1 MGPHAA
7 LAGGVGPQPRVQNGV
22 GDDWLP
28 RFSNGTNFAYFCSYC
43 PTLGGERRE
52 ETFSQE
58 PMGRACRARP
68 VRPKEAYDAARIG
81 LHRGRDGAGR
91 HGRPRRR
98 HGYAVARLET
108 RGSVERDRAAA
119 EGADRASLT
128 QIIHEGIVTD
138 LDQMTND
145 QFPMTNRGARK
156 THTVTVPPD
165 RCICHWSLIIGI
177 WSFPQKSRMVFA
189 NNAR

>member
-28 RFSNGTNFAYFCSYC
+28 RFSNGTNFAYFCSHC

-98 HGYAVARLET
+98 HGHAVARLET

-128 QIIHEGIVTD
+128 ASH
-138 LDQMTND
+138 
-145 QFPMTNRGARK
+145 ARAN
-156 THTVTVPPD
+156 THPPREAPTGVEPRRAACGELTIAHVWRRPPRVP
-165 RCICHWSLIIGI
+165 
-177 WSFPQKSRMVFA
+177 
-189 NNAR
+189 ARRRTHSVCPLE